1 MTVQVRF
8 ATYLRC
14 GLVVNQGTY
23 AVPALTMPSGHDA
36 DDAAAAC
43 RRCGWWSCC
52 CSPSRWRR
60 WRAAAPL
67 ATDFDFNLQWLRFIV
82 HGMQKAKA
90 KTEKKDRLRANGW
103 RQTNKQMSFN
113 GHIEQRPV
121 VAVVVGATRL
131 ATLPV
136 KWFMPQARQGSNSNS
151 SPKRRARSRLWLR
164 LWLRLCLS
172 LGIHAQLRDLA
183 TNFLVRVAEKLTVF
197 CLRWILPRI
206 HLALVAVEHWEKC
219 VVPAGAYLSVF
230 L

>member
-1 MTVQVRF
+1 MMRMMPPPP
-8 ATYLRC
+8 AA
-14 GLVVNQGTY
+14 
-23 AVPALTMPSGHDA
+23 AV
-36 DDAAAAC
+36 DDGAAAA
-43 RRCGWWSCC
+43 
-52 CSPSRWRR
+52 
-60 WRAAAPL
+60 APADDDDDEL
-67 ATDFDFNLQWLRFIV
+67 LLLWQLISISICNGCASSF
-82 HGMQKAKA
+82 MECKKP
-90 KTEKKDRLRANGW
+90 KPKPKKKDRLRANGW